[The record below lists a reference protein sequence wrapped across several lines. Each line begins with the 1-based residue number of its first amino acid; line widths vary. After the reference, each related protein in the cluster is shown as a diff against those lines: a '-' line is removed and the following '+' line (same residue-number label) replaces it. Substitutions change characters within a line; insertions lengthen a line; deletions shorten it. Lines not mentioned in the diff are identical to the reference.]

1 MGNVFFYMTI
11 SVDGFVAGPADEVD
25 RLFRWYFSGDTEI
38 PIPGSPT
45 LRVSKESAEV
55 LLDASSTGGAM
66 VTGRRNFDI
75 AQAWGGNPPTSPCFV
90 LTHSVPDDWAHEG
103 SPFVFVT
110 DGIESAIGQAKDA
123 AGERDVEIGT
133 PTVLQQALNAGLVDE
148 IHIDLVPLLLGRES
162 ACSITSRSSPPIS
175 RSSASCRRLASRTFA
190 IALRYSR
197 RSRSL
202 LSNSPCHFVITN
214 SASQ

>member
-1 MGNVFFYMTI
+1 MGKVFFYMTV

-45 LRVSKESAEV
+45 LRVSKESAEI
-55 LLDASSTGGAM
+55 LLDPSRTGGAM

-110 DGIESAIGQAKDA
+110 DGIESAIGQAKQA
-123 AGERDVEIGT
+123 AGEKDVEIGT

-148 IHIDLVPLLLGRES
+148 IHIDLVPAAPRSGRPPLRS
-162 ACSITSRSSPPIS
+162 PHDRAHRSRDHPHRAGAWRHAPSLS
-175 RSSASCRRLASRTFA
+175 SRT
-190 IALRYSR
+190 IATARGRY
-197 RSRSL
+197 
-202 LSNSPCHFVITN
+202 
-214 SASQ
+214 

>member
-1 MGNVFFYMTI
+1 MGKVFFYMTV

-45 LRVSKESAEV
+45 LRVSKESAEI
-55 LLDASSTGGAM
+55 LLDPSRTGGAM

-110 DGIESAIGQAKDA
+110 DGIESAIGQAKQA
-123 AGERDVEIGT
+123 AGEQGRRDRHADRA
-133 PTVLQQALNAGLVDE
+133 PAGPQRRSGRRDP
-148 IHIDLVPLLLGRES
+148 HRPRAPASWPGGPPLRS
-162 ACSITSRSSPPIS
+162 PHDRADRSRDHSHRAGAWRHAPSLSS
-175 RSSASCRRLASRTFA
+175 CA
-190 IALRYSR
+190 IAAGSR
-197 RSRSL
+197 L
-202 LSNSPCHFVITN
+202 VIE
-214 SASQ
+214 

>member
-1 MGNVFFYMTI
+1 MGKVFFYMTV

-45 LRVSKESAEV
+45 LRVSKESAEI
-55 LLDASSTGGAM
+55 LLDPSRTGGAM

-90 LTHSVPDDWAHEG
+90 LTHSVPDDWTHEG

-110 DGIESAIGQAKDA
+110 DGIESAIRQAKEA
-123 AGERDVEIGT
+123 AADKDVEIGT

-148 IHIDLVPLLLGRES
+148 IHIDLVPLLLGRG
-162 ACSITSRSSPPIS
+162 I
-175 RSSASCRRLASRTFA
+175 RLFDHLTIEPTDLEIIRIVPAAGVTH
-190 IALRYSR
+190 LRYR
-197 RSRSL
+197 VAR
-202 LSNSPCHFVITN
+202 
-214 SASQ
+214 

>member
-1 MGNVFFYMTI
+1 MGKVFFYMAV
-11 SVDGFVAGPADEVD
+11 SVDGFVAGRADEVD

-55 LLDASSTGGAM
+55 LLDASRTGGAM

-90 LTHSVPDDWAHEG
+90 LTHSVPDDWAQEG

-110 DGIESAIGQAKDA
+110 DGIESAIGQAKQA
-123 AGERDVEIGT
+123 AGEKDVEIGT

-148 IHIDLVPLLLGRES
+148 IHIDSCPCSSVRAS
-162 ACSITSRSSPPIS
+162 ASSITSRSSPSTS

-190 IALRYSR
+190 IELRDSH
-197 RSRSL
+197 RSQSL
-202 LSNSPCHFVITN
+202 LSNSLCLSVITN